1 MSKEHTQQLQ
11 QDQTGRSGRTQPA
24 EVPPSTLNEGDRGAA
39 DSPPTTSEQLNF
51 DDASEDHPRG
61 NTSRTGGTWDTPDH
75 NTGDQGEIK
84 KAPGAG
90 LSDTNSPSDPSSKN
104 DLPPI

>member
-1 MSKEHTQQLQ
+1 MSQEQSQQPQ
-11 QDQTGRSGRTQPA
+11 RAQSSRSDRNQA
-24 EVPPSTLNEGDRGAA
+24 AHARPSALNEGDRGAT

-61 NTSRTGGTWDTPDH
+61 NTSRTGGTWNTPDH
-75 NTGDQGEIK
+75 NTGDQGEIG

-90 LSDTNSPSDPSSKN
+90 LSNTNSPSDPDSKN
-104 DLPPI
+104 AQPPT